1 MDTNT
6 RVTLERFAMTPI
18 SIEDTKKGIYS
29 FGESGIIIWIIII
42 SLALTTTCIH
52 FFSIDLPGLE
62 KRIELHQSIIS
73 NSAPSPYNYRVL
85 APQMNELVIRAL
97 TLFMNYNRAFVF
109 SYLIFD
115 YFCILLT
122 FLFLMI
128 YLKLW
133 FNNIQSLVGV
143 LFSAISMIFTFKDY
157 FYQPWS
163 LLEVPLFTFFLWT
176 IYKKRMVLSLLIV
189 ILASLNRE
197 TGIFLPITF
206 IVSQFTYYR
215 RSGDEYRKLLYSTLY
230 LISSILIVAGLR
242 LILGPSEHVRT
253 IKEMWD
259 LNTESL
265 SVIAITLIN
274 VIAFQGALWYFAIRG
289 IRTAPE
295 YVRKSFGVI
304 PLYLAAIAVFGIWK
318 EVRLLMILYPILL
331 PAALSYI
338 FLIKQGPNS
347 EYSPP
352 TRFGEI

>member
-1 MDTNT
+1 MNTNT
-6 RVTLERFAMTPI
+6 GHTLERLAAIPLK
-18 SIEDTKKGIYS
+18 IEDVKKGDFS
-29 FGESGIIIWIIII
+29 FGESSIIIWIIII
-42 SLALTTTCIH
+42 SLALTATCIH
-52 FFSIDLPGLE
+52 YFSIDLAGLE

-85 APQMNELVIRAL
+85 APQTNELLIRAL
-97 TLFMNYNRAFVF
+97 SVFIKYKTAFAF
-109 SYLIFD
+109 SYLIFN

-128 YLKLW
+128 YLRLW

-143 LFSAISMIFTFKDY
+143 LFAAISMIFTFKDY

-163 LLEVPLFTFFLWT
+163 LLEVPLFTLFLWT
-176 IYKKRMVLSLLIV
+176 MYKKRMVFGLLIV
-189 ILASLNRE
+189 IIASLNRE
-197 TGIFLPITF
+197 TGIFLPLAF

-215 RSGDEYRKLLYSTLY
+215 LSGDGYRKLRYSALY
-230 LISSILIVAGLR
+230 LISSILIIGGLR

-265 SVIAITLIN
+265 SVIAITVIN
-274 VIAFQGALWYFAIRG
+274 IIAFQGALCYFAVRG
-289 IRTAPE
+289 SRAAPE
-295 YVRKSFGVI
+295 YVRKSFRVI

-318 EVRLLMILYPILL
+318 EVRLLMMLYPILL

-338 FLIKQGPNS
+338 FSKKQGLSP

-352 TRFGEI
+352 KAFW